1 MRNLEDLGGR
11 DRGGNASELPVH
23 FQNGPGR
30 VWEKQVTEDNMVLN
44 VVPQHPFL
52 KLPQE
57 DEYLE
62 TRMGV
67 W

>member
-1 MRNLEDLGGR
+1 MPPSYLFTWTSYL
-11 DRGGNASELPVH
+11 
-23 FQNGPGR
+23 FQIGPGR
-30 VWEKQVTEDNMVLN
+30 VWEKQVTADNMVLN

-52 KLPQE
+52 RLPQE

-67 W
+67 